1 MPGTVCNYFYLA
13 VLQSEF
19 FGNIGDNL
27 VRCYIRIEKYFCFA
41 LFFDLHPA
49 ARIIIIGFSAAK
61 FRGNIRLP
69 RLFMV
74 VIIAVFGIERRD
86 RRQKARN
93 ADGVDG
99 NAKEIRL
106 IVLQIFSIDDPKN
119 ALLFTLLVA
128 LLYPGVSGVGGEDGG
143 QAALLGRLVGQ
154 TLQAAV

>member
-1 MPGTVCNYFYLA
+1 MPGTVCNYFYCA
-13 VLQSEF
+13 ILQLEF
-19 FGNIGDNL
+19 FDNIGDNL

-41 LFFDLHPA
+41 LFFDLYPA

-86 RRQKARN
+86 RRQKTRN
-93 ADGVDG
+93 ADGIDG

-106 IVLQIFSIDDPKN
+106 IVLQIFTIDDPKN
-119 ALLFTLLVA
+119 ALLFTLLV
-128 LLYPGVSGVGGEDGG
+128 
-143 QAALLGRLVGQ
+143 
-154 TLQAAV
+154 TLFCPSIIGIGCNFLAIFFSI